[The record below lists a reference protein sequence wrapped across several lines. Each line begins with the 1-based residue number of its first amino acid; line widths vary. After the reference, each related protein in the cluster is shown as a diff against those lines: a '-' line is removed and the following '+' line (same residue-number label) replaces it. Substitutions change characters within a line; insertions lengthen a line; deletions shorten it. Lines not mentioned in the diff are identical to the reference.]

1 MSDTPTIIPDR
12 VSTLELSKLWI
23 HKALQEFE
31 QELQAQELRAQ
42 ENQEPQS
49 EEDDSAC

>member
-1 MSDTPTIIPDR
+1 MSDTPTIIPAQI
-12 VSTLELSKLWI
+12 STLELSKLWI

-42 ENQEPQS
+42 ENQDPQS
-49 EEDDSAC
+49 EDEDPAG